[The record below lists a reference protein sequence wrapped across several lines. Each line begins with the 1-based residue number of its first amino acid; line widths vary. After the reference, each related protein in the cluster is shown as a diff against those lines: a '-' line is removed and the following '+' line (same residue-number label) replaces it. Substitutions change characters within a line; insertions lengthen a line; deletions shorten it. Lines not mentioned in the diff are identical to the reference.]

1 MAMMKKDYVVIAATL
16 NGARRQATADL
27 EAETIRP
34 DEHTLI
40 RTTIDEIA
48 DHLADRFAE
57 GSDTFNEHTF
67 RTAVRK
73 ED

>member
-1 MAMMKKDYVVIAATL
+1 MVMMKKDYVLIAATL
-16 NGARRQATADL
+16 NQARREATSDL

-40 RTTIDEIA
+40 HATIDELA
-48 DHLADRFAE
+48 GHLADRFAE
-57 GSDTFNEHTF
+57 GSDTFNETTF
-67 RTAVRK
+67 RAAVRK